1 MKNTFLKLFILLT
14 LVIVM
19 IASLASCATAPKA
32 EDAGGEWQGL
42 IWDYES
48 DTKTL
53 TVKCVGA
60 MPTTSSPSDIP
71 WNAVRASVARVDFV
85 TLDGQYPTAICNYAF
100 FGMTGLEK
108 ISIPSSVTSIG
119 ESAFEL
125 CSSLES
131 IQLPSSVTSIGSRA
145 FAFCRGLKVVLI
157 AGQPTSIGH
166 WTFKDCSALTTLA
179 ISNKD
184 ALVCEASAFEGA
196 GEMNAD
202 KITAYSES
210 VIITV
215 YYKDADGVE
224 IKEPLVET
232 KAFNE
237 AYSYLPVAIDGYTAT
252 APTQLTGV
260 TAADNIE
267 LTFNYTKNVETEP
280 VVDVTETEPVSTEK
294 EEKNPVTMIVA
305 LVIFA
310 VVIGGICVGAVLL
323 LRSDKKQKKNGTTGR
338 KNNNDKN
345 RYKKK

>member
-14 LVIVM
+14 LVFAMV
-19 IASLASCATAPKA
+19 ASLASCAKTPTA

-53 TVKCVGA
+53 TIKCSGA
-60 MPTTSSPSDIP
+60 MPQATSPADIP
-71 WNAVRASVARVDFV
+71 WKAARASVVRVDFV
-85 TLDGQYPTAICNYAF
+85 TLDGQYPSTICNYAF

-131 IQLPSSVTSIGSRA
+131 IQLPSGVTSIGNRA

-166 WTFKDCSALTTLA
+166 WTFKECSSLTTLA
-179 ISNKD
+179 ISNRD

-202 KITAYSES
+202 KITTYSES

-224 IKEPLVET
+224 IKEPLIET

-252 APTQLTGV
+252 EPAQLSGV
-260 TAADNIE
+260 TTSDNIE

-280 VVDVTETEPVSTEK
+280 VADATETEPVATEQ
-294 EEKNPVTMIVA
+294 EEKNPTTMIIA
-305 LVIFA
+305 LIIFA
-310 VVIGGICVGAVLL
+310 VVIGGICIGAVLL
-323 LRSDKKQKKNGTTGR
+323 VKSDKKQKNNGNTVR
-338 KNNNDKN
+338 KNNDKN